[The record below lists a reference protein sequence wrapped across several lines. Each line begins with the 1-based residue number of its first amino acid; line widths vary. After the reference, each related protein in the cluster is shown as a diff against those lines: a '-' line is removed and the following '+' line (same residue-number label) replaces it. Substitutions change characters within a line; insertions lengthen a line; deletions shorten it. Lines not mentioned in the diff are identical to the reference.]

1 MCFKTRLSRYYK
13 MDTVLCRLK
22 SKEEEERLFELRGEI
37 KKHGRKRVK
46 RWNNQ
51 REVLF
56 PKKTDDVGFS

>member
-1 MCFKTRLSRYYK
+1 